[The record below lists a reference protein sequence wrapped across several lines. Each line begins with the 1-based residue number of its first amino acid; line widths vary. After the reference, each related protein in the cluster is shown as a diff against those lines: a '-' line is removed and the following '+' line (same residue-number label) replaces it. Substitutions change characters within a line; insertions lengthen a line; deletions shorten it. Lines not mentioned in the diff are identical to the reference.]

1 MSKDENE
8 AFWKVLR
15 TIETAGYVHLMNG
28 TVLNLIN
35 NFNNMYKC
43 KQYSDVLNAGY
54 NERLKEFNN

>member
-15 TIETAGYVHLMNG
+15 TIQTAEYIHLMNG

-43 KQYSDVLNAGY
+43 KQYLDVLNAGY

>member
-15 TIETAGYVHLMNG
+15 TIETAEYIHLMNG

-43 KQYSDVLNAGY
+43 KQYLDVLNAGY
-54 NERLKEFNN
+54 NERLK

>member
-43 KQYSDVLNAGY
+43 KQYLDVLNAGY

>member
-15 TIETAGYVHLMNG
+15 TIETAEYIHLMNG

-43 KQYSDVLNAGY
+43 KQYLDVLNAGY